1 MAPTKQEL
9 SLLINP
15 LVPEAVQHNNRVRL
29 TNTNAIDQSTLQ
41 PQLTP
46 YPPPLY
52 TLQIPL
58 LLESLKY
65 LTTKPTYRSFHP
77 STP

>member
-29 TNTNAIDQSTLQ
+29 SRWLPTSSTNLQ
-41 PQLTP
+41 PPVPLS
-46 YPPPLY
+46 LY
-52 TLQIPL
+52 TLPPDIDNIPFL
-58 LLESLKY
+58 HIPAEN
-65 LTTKPTYRSFHP
+65 PTISIH
-77 STP
+77 TIN

>member
-29 TNTNAIDQSTLQ
+29 DGINIIHQSNNLQ
-41 PQLTP
+41 PQ
-46 YPPPLY
+46 PPPFY
-52 TLQIPL
+52 TL
-58 LLESLKY
+58 
-65 LTTKPTYRSFHP
+65 
-77 STP
+77 